1 MPCINVFPFPEW
13 HLHARGQTREQR
25 IASAE
30 GAAFE
35 ADVAKSAEHDRCG
48 DAESGEGMAKM
59 MNRRV
64 VDRSVIAVVE
74 TDAALRCLLVDI
86 LWDAG
91 YRAIC
96 SATSTDTLAMLR
108 EHQPALVILDLWL
121 ECRDAGWHIL
131 EEIWRSPATA
141 QLPVLVCSG
150 DLASLQEH
158 ATALSTQGCAVLPL
172 PFDLDNLLR
181 VIDAA
186 IAADQQVLSWKEIRA
201 HCEGIH
207 VDCAAGPDSTCE
219 AGSQMYGVIAASHEA
234 RLVT

>member
-1 MPCINVFPFPEW
+1 MSNRRAV
-13 HLHARGQTREQR
+13 HQR
-25 IASAE
+25 VRVPRMAAAE

-35 ADVAKSAEHDRCG
+35 VVVARLVERDRCG
-48 DAESGEGMAKM
+48 YAESGEGIAKM
-59 MNRRV
+59 MNRQM

-91 YRAIC
+91 YRAIYA
-96 SATSTDTLAMLR
+96 ATSTDTLAMLR

-121 ECRDAGWHIL
+121 ECRDAGWHVL
-131 EEIWRSPATA
+131 EEIWRSPTTA

-158 ATALSTQGCAVLPL
+158 AIALSTHGCAVLPM

-186 IAADQQVLSWKEIRA
+186 IAADQQVLSWKKFRA
-201 HCEGIH
+201 HGEGVQMDRAIS
-207 VDCAAGPDSTCE
+207 PDSTGDARSQTYGGVA
-219 AGSQMYGVIAASHEA
+219 AGHEP
-234 RLVT
+234 RLVTQPSG

>member
-1 MPCINVFPFPEW
+1 MQNRRAM
-13 HLHARGQTREQR
+13 HQR
-25 IASAE
+25 VRVPWMASAV

-35 ADVAKSAEHDRCG
+35 ADVTRPIEHDRCG
-48 DAESGEGMAKM
+48 YAEGGEGMAKM

-91 YRAIC
+91 YRAIYP
-96 SATSTDTLAMLR
+96 ATSTDTLVMLR

-121 ECRDAGWHIL
+121 ECRDAGWRVL

-158 ATALSTQGCAVLPL
+158 ATALSTHGCAVLPM

-186 IAADQQVLSWKEIRA
+186 IAADRQVLSWKIIRA
-201 HCEGIH
+201 HGGSIQM
-207 VDCAAGPDSTCE
+207 DRATGPDSSGD
-219 AGSQMYGVIAASHEA
+219 ARSPAYGGVAASHEM